1 VKRPGPSSAP
11 TGRMYTQNPAG
22 GTLLPPGSAVTIYV
36 QPATPLAWW
45 RHRRAC
51 QWRKVLPVPS
61 A

>member
-1 VKRPGPSSAP
+1 
-11 TGRMYTQNPAG
+11 MYTQNPAG
-22 GTLLPPGSAVTIYV
+22 DTLLPPGSAVTIYV